1 MMRALGLAAALL
13 AASALLAQTDAPPQ
27 TAGPD
32 SSWTVALAGDIM
44 LGRGVKKLID
54 KHGHGYPFAQTRPL
68 TAGADLAIANLESP
82 LTTAGYRT
90 PSPWKFT
97 GDTLDAALALAAA
110 GFDLLA
116 LANNHM
122 PDCGRDGFRETRRWL
137 DSAGVAHA
145 GLSSCDTARF
155 DSLRA
160 ADSLGAWTYRDS
172 LSCLPAY
179 RTVKGV
185 TIGLLSFCEP
195 YLLAIARDYG
205 GELAARADSA
215 TVARSVI
222 AARDSCDL
230 LVCSFHWGEEYRDH
244 PTKTQRK
251 LGRLAIDL
259 GARIVHGHHPHVLQ
273 GVEFYRGGMI
283 AYSLG
288 NYVFDQRHTKPR
300 QSALLTVKMKGII
313 VDSVSLLPLEIVA
326 NRPQPAGKKG
336 AGAIAAR
343 IRTQCRRLGTEAL
356 YRDGLVRLRPSPSP
370 TQKPR

>member
-1 MMRALGLAAALL
+1 MFPHAAAVLAVAAALL
-13 AASALLAQTDAPPQ
+13 AQPNAPPSP
-27 TAGPD
+27 AGQD
-32 SSWTVALAGDIM
+32 SRWTIALAGDIM
-44 LGRGVKKLID
+44 LGRGVKRQIEQHD
-54 KHGHGYPFAQTRPL
+54 RGYPFAQTCSL
-68 TAGADLAIANLESP
+68 TVRADLAIANLESP
-82 LTTAGYRT
+82 LTTAPYRT

-97 GDTLDAALALAAA
+97 GDTLDAARSLALA
-110 GFDLLA
+110 GFDYVS

-122 PDCGRDGFRETRRWL
+122 ADCGRDGFHHTMRWL

-145 GLSSCDTARF
+145 GRTGCDTARF

-160 ADSLGAWTYRDS
+160 ADSLGARAYRDS

-179 RTVKGV
+179 RTVKGIKV
-185 TIGLLSFCEP
+185 GFLSFCEP

-205 GELAARADSA
+205 GELVARADSA
-215 TVARSVI
+215 TVARSVM

-244 PTKTQRK
+244 PTNIQRK

-273 GVEFYRGGMI
+273 GVEFYRGGLI

-288 NYVFDQRHTKPR
+288 NYVFDQRHERPR
-300 QSALLTVKMKGII
+300 QSALLAIKMDGTAL
-313 VDSVSLLPLEIVA
+313 DSVALLPLEIVA

-336 AGAIAAR
+336 WRAITAR
-343 IRTQCRRLGTEAL
+343 MRKQCQRLGTAVEPAGSL
-356 YRDGLVRLRPSPSP
+356 LMV
-370 TQKPR
+370 KPQAGKKKEPVK